1 MTTELILAGE
11 KFADD
16 RRWHVDTTLKILDLV
31 SCYPAIAPLELMP
44 STHRLVHL
52 CATIQLRALCSYTL
66 TVQACNHT

>member
-31 SCYPAIAPLELMP
+31 
-44 STHRLVHL
+44 
-52 CATIQLRALCSYTL
+52 CSVARVPGFSLL
-66 TVQACNHT
+66 TGCRVRSRRFRGQHCEPVL

>member
-31 SCYPAIAPLELMP
+31 R
-44 STHRLVHL
+44 TH
-52 CATIQLRALCSYTL
+52 
-66 TVQACNHT
+66 TVCNEINTNCI

>member
-31 SCYPAIAPLELMP
+31 SCYPAIAPL
-44 STHRLVHL
+44 
-52 CATIQLRALCSYTL
+52 
-66 TVQACNHT
+66 N